1 MRGRKPKPTKL
12 KLIEGNPGRRPLN
25 QDEPKPALE
34 ALCPDPPE
42 HLGEVAQQEWRR
54 VSEELH
60 RLGLLTRVDSTALAA
75 YCQSYE
81 RWVQAER
88 AIAKVGL
95 LTKTTGGNAVQN
107 PLIGIANRS
116 MELMYR
122 FLVEFGMTPSSRS
135 RIRVSKGDE
144 DAGGVLNGEWAGG
157 AKKSTG

>member
-1 MRGRKPKPTKL
+1 MRGAKPKPTRL

-25 QDEPKPALE
+25 QDEPKPEPASQK
-34 ALCPDPPE
+34 APT
-42 HLGEVAQQEWRR
+42 HLGPAAKAEWRR
-54 VSEELH
+54 ISAELVK
-60 RLGLLTRVDSTALAA
+60 LQLLTRVDTTALAA

-81 RWVQAER
+81 RWVQAEAEIAKGGLVVETATGR
-88 AIAKVGL
+88 RVANPAIAV
-95 LTKTTGGNAVQN
+95 
-107 PLIGIANRS
+107 ANRS